1 MACLSYSIYIIF
13 ADIRIMEKTYIDE
26 INKKKIEDRTA
37 LEELLTYKLDENI
50 SKEVVD
56 LLEEIYTTKKTKIT
70 NEEWEKLEV
79 ERYNMENVLDELKQV
94 INDFYKT
101 VDNEEVEEDTEDE
114 EEEEEEE
121 EEETKNKKKRHRFQ

>member
-1 MACLSYSIYIIF
+1 
-13 ADIRIMEKTYIDE
+13 MEKTYIDE